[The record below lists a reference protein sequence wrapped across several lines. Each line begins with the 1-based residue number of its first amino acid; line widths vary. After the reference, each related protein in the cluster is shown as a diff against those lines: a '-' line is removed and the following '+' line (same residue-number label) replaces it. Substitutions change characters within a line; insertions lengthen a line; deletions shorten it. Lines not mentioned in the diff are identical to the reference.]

1 MLVDTH
7 CHLDQFDDAE
17 AVIKAASERGITR
30 LVVVSEDPESMLR
43 VLELKQQH
51 PTTVLAGL
59 GLHPVW
65 VVRNPDMVQ
74 GALEQL
80 EEILPQADELGEV
93 GLDYKWATERV
104 DQLLQEEVL
113 AHQLNLAARC
123 AKPVNLHARRCLRQ
137 TMERAIAFR
146 RNTGLNAHMH
156 WFTQSRKLVRICN
169 DEGIYV
175 SVGPTVLND
184 EQTQRVA
191 LEISD
196 ELLLLETDAPVA
208 IGGRPGHP
216 LRVREVA
223 ECMARL
229 RGHEVEE
236 MAALCAQNFAR
247 FIAPCST

>member
-17 AVIKAASERGITR
+17 AVIKAASERGVTR

-43 VLELKQQH
+43 VLELKQQY

-65 VVRNPDMVQ
+65 VVQNPDMVQ

-93 GLDYKWATERV
+93 GLDHKWATERV
-104 DQLLQEEVL
+104 DRLLQEEVL
-113 AHQLNLAARC
+113 ARQLNLAARC

-146 RNTGLNAHMH
+146 RSTGLNAHMH
-156 WFTQSRKLVRICN
+156 WFTQSRKLVWICN

>member
-7 CHLDQFDDAE
+7 CHLDQFDDVE
-17 AVIKAASERGITR
+17 VVIETASEQGVTR
-30 LVVVSEDPESMLR
+30 LVVVSEDPESMRR
-43 VLELKQQH
+43 VLELKRQY
-51 PTTVLAGL
+51 PTHVLAGL

-65 VVRNPDMVQ
+65 IIQNRDAVQ
-74 GALEQL
+74 SALEQL

-93 GLDYKWATERV
+93 GLDHKWATDRV

-113 AHQLNLAARC
+113 ARQLDLAARC
-123 AKPVNLHARRCLRQ
+123 AKPINLHARRCLRQ

-146 RNTGLNAHMH
+146 RDTGLNAQMH

-169 DEGIYV
+169 DEGVYV

-196 ELLLLETDAPVA
+196 ELLLLETDAPVSV
-208 IGGRPGHP
+208 GGRPGHP

-223 ECMARL
+223 ECLARL
-229 RGHEVEE
+229 RGLEVEE
-236 MAALCAQNFAR
+236 IAALCAQNFAR

>member
-17 AVIKAASERGITR
+17 AVIKAASERGVTR

-65 VVRNPDMVQ
+65 VVQNSDTVQ
-74 GALEQL
+74 GALERL

-93 GLDYKWATERV
+93 GLDHKWATERV

-113 AHQLNLAARC
+113 IRQLDLAARC

-146 RNTGLNAHMH
+146 RNTGLNAQMH

-175 SVGPTVLND
+175 SVGPTILND

-196 ELLLLETDAPVA
+196 ELLLLETDAPIA

-236 MAALCAQNFAR
+236 MAVLCAQNFAR